1 MAHAG
6 TIDLGRQAQ
15 RANGRNPWLAVATV
29 LALAA
34 IAVMYL
40 GTASGLTSGNLAAK
54 PAADRSYDQIE
65 AQRGALALP
74 VAVDRS
80 YDPIE
85 THRTE
90 LAGLTNNRYDLV
102 YPLPARI
109 AVPATLLPGTQMT
122 SGTFHTGLPIPA
134 APELTSGTFHP
145 GLPVVAKPFTPR
157 GNLKSFDN
165 PVNRDRI
172 GGP

>member
-54 PAADRSYDQIE
+54 PAA
-65 AQRGALALP
+65 
-74 VAVDRS
+74 DRS

>member
-80 YDPIE
+80 YDQIE
-85 THRTE
+85 SQRT
-90 LAGLTNNRYDLV
+90 LIGA
-102 YPLPARI
+102 LPFSSYVRI
-109 AVPATLLPGTQMT
+109 LCWQHNSRATGWFQ
-122 SGTFHTGLPIPA
+122 A
-134 APELTSGTFHP
+134 C
-145 GLPVVAKPFTPR
+145 K
-157 GNLKSFDN
+157 
-165 PVNRDRI
+165 RI
-172 GGP
+172 RHG

>member
-80 YDPIE
+80 YDQIE
-85 THRTE
+85 SQRT
-90 LAGLTNNRYDLV
+90 LIGAPVSTGALPFHPHGRVVVDGLVGT
-102 YPLPARI
+102 A
-109 AVPATLLPGTQMT
+109 PGATQMT
-122 SGTFHTGLPIPA
+122 SGTFHTGLPA
-134 APELTSGTFHP
+134 AAEPQMTSGTFHT
-145 GLPVVAKPFTPR
+145 GLPAPIQ
-157 GNLKSFDN
+157 
-165 PVNRDRI
+165 RDRI